1 MTSDEIRAA
10 IAADPE
16 LQALVPNTTALA
28 ERLSA
33 GRVRLGTRMVN
44 VGTVLDVL
52 GPSEGAAVLDALDA
66 LRGTVS
72 AVRWAFILLERNEL
86 DVALDSV
93 RGQIDALTGVVFSPA
108 AATALKA
115 LAERHD
121 PVSEFAVRCAIY
133 GDDGGLLV

>member
-16 LQALVPNTTALA
+16 LRALVPNTTALA

-33 GRVRLGTRMVN
+33 GRVRLETRMVN
-44 VGTVLDVL
+44 VGTVLDTL

-86 DVALDSV
+86 DVSLNSV

-108 AATALKA
+108 AAAALKR
-115 LAERHD
+115 LAERPD
-121 PVSEFAVRCAIY
+121 PVSEFEVRSAIY
-133 GDDGGLLV
+133 ADDGGLRV

>member
-16 LQALVPNTTALA
+16 LRALVPNTTALA

-33 GRVRLGTRMVN
+33 GRVRLETRMVN
-44 VGTVLDVL
+44 VGTVLDTL

-86 DVALDSV
+86 DVSLNSV

-108 AATALKA
+108 AAAALKR
-115 LAERHD
+115 LAERPD
-121 PVSEFAVRCAIY
+121 PVSEFEVRSAIY
-133 GDDGGLLV
+133 ADDGGLQV